1 MMNRWDE
8 RYRDERYFYG
18 KQANVFVAAS
28 LGDLPVG
35 QGLFLA
41 EGEGRNAVH
50 AASLGHTVLA
60 IDTSREGQ
68 RKAHVLAQDQGVVI
82 DYRVEDIVAGDWDQ
96 VSYDFAV
103 LCFVHLPPED
113 AAGVHARVAACLRSG
128 GQLILQSFARAQ
140 FGRSSGG
147 PPRLE
152 WLHDL
157 SPLRA
162 QFPGVSWQLARECEV
177 ELAEAVGHRGL
188 AAVNEMI
195 GTRE

>member
-1 MMNRWDE
+1 MTNRWDE

-28 LGDLPVG
+28 LDDLPAG

-68 RKAHVLAQDQGVVI
+68 RKARALAQELGVAI
-82 DYRVEDIVAGDWDQ
+82 DYRIEDIVAGDWDQ
-96 VSYDFAV
+96 ASYDFAV
-103 LCFVHLPPED
+103 LCFVHLSPED
-113 AAGVHARVAACLRSG
+113 AAGVHARVAGCLRPG
-128 GQLILQSFARAQ
+128 GRLILQSFAKAQ
-140 FGRSSGG
+140 FGRRSGG

-157 SPLRA
+157 TPLRA

-188 AAVNEMI
+188 AAVIEMI
-195 GTRE
+195 GTKE